1 MNPQGSMM
9 SSGTPRHAASR
20 IIAPVFCGI
29 SGWYKAKRTRVLS
42 EAAKIKGHSFSET
55 TQLQKRDTMSPEVR
69 LSLTVLEG
77 YIPDTTAAGAYRPLV
92 EVLGSRFSARSEADT
107 AENYC

>member
-1 MNPQGSMM
+1 MM
-9 SSGTPRHAASR
+9 SSGTPRQAASR
-20 IIAPVFCGI
+20 IMAPVFCGI
-29 SGWYKAKRTRVLS
+29 SGWYRANRTRVLS

-69 LSLTVLEG
+69 LSLTALEG